1 MNGLIENQIKDF
13 DEKIR
18 KINSLEQTLK
28 DKIGNLDL
36 MVFDKEKILLH
47 GFFKDNNIQNIIKN
61 ISGSN
66 EFLNNKIQTI
76 NQKLE
81 EIKKDV
87 KHKLEEELKDKLK
100 KNFQFQNHINEKI
113 KEIKTNINEV
123 INKIKTKVM
132 KK

>member
-1 MNGLIENQIKDF
+1 LNGLIENQIKDF

-81 EIKKDV
+81 EIKKNV

-100 KNFQFQNHINEKI
+100 NLSISKLYK
-113 KEIKTNINEV
+113 
-123 INKIKTKVM
+123 
-132 KK
+132 